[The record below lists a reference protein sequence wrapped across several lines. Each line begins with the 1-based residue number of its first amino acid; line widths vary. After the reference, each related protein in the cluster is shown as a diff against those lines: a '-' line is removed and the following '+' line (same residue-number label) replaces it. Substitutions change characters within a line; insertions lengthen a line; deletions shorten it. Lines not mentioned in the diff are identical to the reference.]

1 MYIRCRPH
9 SLSKPS
15 SLYNRRTYINTD
27 NKAIIFIIRTGGQT
41 DIIIGRITSR
51 LKHSASSD
59 LLTDQK
65 IVATERRT
73 DTIELCTYVMKPS
86 GRKINW
92 RQSVETS
99 KHRGQ
104 GRRSKIGQGGT
115 ELFGP
120 ARAKI
125 FPLPERFPPWA
136 WFLPPFGHT
145 FQYFLFISLVWPNHL
160 GGFPPPWEAHPGEL
174 PPSPLSLRPMRG

>member
-41 DIIIGRITSR
+41 DIVIGRITSR

-104 GRRSKIGQGGT
+104 GRISKIGQGGKNYLVLRARKFFPSLKDSPPGHDFCPPLGI
-115 ELFGP
+115 LFN
-120 ARAKI
+120 I
-125 FPLPERFPPWA
+125 F
-136 WFLPPFGHT
+136 
-145 FQYFLFISLVWPNHL
+145 SLY
-160 GGFPPPWEAHPGEL
+160 
-174 PPSPLSLRPMRG
+174 R